1 MTLVTL
7 TDVLTP
13 ALAQGYAVA
22 GVVCLGWED
31 ARAYVAAAEAENC
44 PLILQAGP
52 GARAHTPLAV
62 MAPML
67 LHLAQSASVPVV
79 VHLDHGYGFAEIHE
93 AIDRGFTSVMYDGS
107 SHSLAQNIDETA
119 RITEFA
125 HRAGVSCEG
134 EIGVVGYA
142 EGAAS
147 FGTDP
152 DEACKFARETGVD
165 AMAVSIGNL
174 HLNRGPSQPLDEVRL
189 RAIEAV
195 TQVPLVIHG
204 GTGVPVAQR
213 IVLSKTSHIC
223 KFNIGTELRMAFGS
237 ALRVAVN
244 ADHNRFDRIAILQET
259 HDPLVVATRRMLR
272 AFGAPSAAH
281 PYEP

>member
-7 TDVLTP
+7 KDVLTP
-13 ALAQGYAVA
+13 ALSQHYAVA

-67 LHLAQSASVPVV
+67 LHLATTASVPVV
-79 VHLDHGYGFAEIHE
+79 VHLDHGYQMDEIRE

-107 SHSLAQNIDETA
+107 HHPLAQNIDETA
-119 RITEFA
+119 AVAELA

-134 EIGVVGYA
+134 EIGVVGYV
-142 EGAAS
+142 EGAGS
-147 FGTDP
+147 TLTDP
-152 DEACKFARETGVD
+152 QDAAIFARDTGVD
-165 AMAVSIGNL
+165 AMAVSIGNM
-174 HLNRGPSQPLDEVRL
+174 HLQRGPSLPLDEAAL

-195 TQVPLVIHG
+195 TTLPLVIHG
-204 GTGVPVAQR
+204 GSGVPEDQR
-213 IVLSKTSHIC
+213 RSLSRTSHIC
-223 KFNIGTELRMAFGS
+223 KFNIGTELRMAFGQ
-237 ALRVAVN
+237 ALRLAVN
-244 ADHNRFDRIAILQET
+244 ADRNRFDRLAILRET
-259 HDPLVVATRRMLR
+259 HDPVVAATRRMLR
-272 AFGAPSAAH
+272 ALGAPPQS
-281 PYEP
+281 